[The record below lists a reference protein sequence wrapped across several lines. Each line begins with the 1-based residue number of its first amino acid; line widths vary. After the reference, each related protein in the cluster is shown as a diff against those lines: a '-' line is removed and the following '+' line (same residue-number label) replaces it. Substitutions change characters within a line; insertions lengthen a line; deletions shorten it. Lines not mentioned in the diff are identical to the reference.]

1 MSGRKSPAS
10 ILDANQGRLFLT
22 PPSEK
27 FIDFHHED
35 VSVSLDQRA
44 FFLIE
49 SLNEYEKAQDIRQAV
64 KSGWPTRQYGPIH
77 VANLLKNAVRHEN
90 NSRKSFS
97 DARGTQM
104 LIEATED
111 KGEIHAILSDDKRD
125 YTKFMAGY
133 GSEELYNPARH
144 PSDKERKKERTT
156 IRSQLARFVQWSAYS
171 SVDSTIDTVEAQD
184 IAEPVD
190 ESVPLC
196 KSEVTDETPNE
207 SLTTAEKLQVIL
219 DDERAGFI
227 PTTNLE
233 KSLVLTYLSYLD
245 NPDEFP
251 LGPMNQL
258 LEVVR
263 FHIKHAHGR
272 AGIERGAAAARRVT
286 HIFGDFL
293 DQASAQ
299 LVQLQRV
306 NVLLADT
313 ANPNISIAVALNSEM
328 VDAVPL
334 VRFMDLTAMM
344 HGNRTD
350 FSTMLTR
357 HNVKIIDGRELEI
370 IEDPYTGERSK
381 KVVNYLKRRMMKLN
395 VGDTRGIVE
404 EAILDQTKRIAFH
417 NRVLQELGEAP
428 AVNAIVQKVS
438 EVARSRVR

>member
-1 MSGRKSPAS
+1 MSGRRTPQATS
-10 ILDANQGRLFLT
+10 DGNQERLFLV
-22 PPSEK
+22 PPSQE
-27 FIDFHHED
+27 FIPNTQEGL
-35 VSVSLDQRA
+35 SVGIEQRA
-44 FFLIE
+44 FFLVE
-49 SLNEYEKAQDIRQAV
+49 SLNELEKAQDIRERV
-64 KSGWPTRQYGPIH
+64 KTGWPEQRYGKVH
-77 VANLLKNAVRHEN
+77 ASNLAKQASQHER

-97 DARGTQM
+97 DARGTDQ
-104 LIEATED
+104 LIALAGDEAEVVEIRAED
-111 KGEIHAILSDDKRD
+111 SKD
-125 YTKFMAGY
+125 YLKFIWGY
-133 GSEELYNPARH
+133 GSEELNNPDRY
-144 PSDKERKKERTT
+144 PRKKLRTT
-156 IRSQLARFVQWSAYS
+156 IRTELARFVQWSAFTTTPDSKTS
-171 SVDSTIDTVEAQD
+171 SPRQKDKVAQKTN
-184 IAEPVD
+184 D
-190 ESVPLC
+190 ESRENKGNTMDAL
-196 KSEVTDETPNE
+196 TDQ
-207 SLTTAEKLQVIL
+207 EKLQTIAE
-219 DDERAGFI
+219 DERAGFI

-258 LEVVR
+258 LEVVC

-417 NRVLQELGEAP
+417 NRVLEELGEAP
-428 AVNAIVQKVS
+428 AVNTIVQKVS